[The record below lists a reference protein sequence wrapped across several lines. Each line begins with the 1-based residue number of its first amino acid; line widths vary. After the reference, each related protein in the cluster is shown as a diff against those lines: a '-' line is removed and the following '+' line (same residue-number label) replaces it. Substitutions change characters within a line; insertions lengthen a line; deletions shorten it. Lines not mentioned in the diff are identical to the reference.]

1 MKLILLGPPG
11 SGKGTQAQK
20 IEQKYNLKQLAT
32 GDLLRDE
39 IKSESK
45 IGREVKKIIDRGE
58 LVSDKIIISLI
69 ENSIDK
75 KKFSTGFIL
84 DGFPRSVW
92 QAKALDKILQKKNL
106 ALDSAIELLVE
117 DKKLINR
124 IVGRF
129 SCANCSAVYHD
140 FDNKTKKE
148 GICDKCGSRDFLRR
162 SDDTKEVFAERLKE
176 YYRLT
181 APIIPYYKDKG
192 MLKSINAMESIS
204 YIENNIYG
212 ILDSVKNRIS

>member
-84 DGFPRSVW
+84 DGFPRTTD
-92 QAKALDKILQKKNL
+92 QARALDEMLSEKSLKMDHVIRLEVDEN
-106 ALDSAIELLVE
+106 AIAERLS
-117 DKKLINR
+117 
-124 IVGRF
+124 GRF
-129 SCANCSAVYHD
+129 SCAECGVGYHD
-140 FDNKTKKE
+140 IFKKPVE
-148 GICDKCGSRDFLRR
+148 DGKCDKCGSQEFLRR
-162 SDDTKEVFAERLKE
+162 SDDKPGTVRSRLVA
-176 YYRLT
+176 YREQT
-181 APIIPYYKDKG
+181 APIIPYYSDKG
-192 MLKSINAMESIS
+192 VLQSIDGMGTMDEVFGQINEIVA
-204 YIENNIYG
+204 G
-212 ILDSVKNRIS
+212 G

>member
-1 MKLILLGPPG
+1 M
-11 SGKGTQAQK
+11 
-20 IEQKYNLKQLAT
+20 
-32 GDLLRDE
+32 
-39 IKSESK
+39 
-45 IGREVKKIIDRGE
+45 
-58 LVSDKIIISLI
+58 
-69 ENSIDK
+69 
-75 KKFSTGFIL
+75 
-84 DGFPRSVW
+84 
-92 QAKALDKILQKKNL
+92 DKILQKKNL
-106 ALDSAIELLVE
+106 ALDIAIELLVE

-192 MLKSINAMESIS
+192 MLKSINAMKSIP

-212 ILDSVKNRIS
+212 ILESVKKQN

>member
-75 KKFSTGFIL
+75 KKWGI
-84 DGFPRSVW
+84 RSW
-92 QAKALDKILQKKNL
+92 
-106 ALDSAIELLVE
+106 
-117 DKKLINR
+117 
-124 IVGRF
+124 
-129 SCANCSAVYHD
+129 H
-140 FDNKTKKE
+140 
-148 GICDKCGSRDFLRR
+148 
-162 SDDTKEVFAERLKE
+162 
-176 YYRLT
+176 
-181 APIIPYYKDKG
+181 
-192 MLKSINAMESIS
+192 
-204 YIENNIYG
+204 
-212 ILDSVKNRIS
+212 

>member
-84 DGFPRSVW
+84 DGFPRSVC

-106 ALDSAIELLVE
+106 ALDIAIELLVE

-140 FDNKTKKE
+140 FDNKTKKA
-148 GICDKCGSRDFLRR
+148 GICDKCGSSDFLRR

-192 MLKSINAMESIS
+192 MLKSINAMKSIS

-212 ILDSVKNRIS
+212 ILDSVKKHN

>member
-75 KKFSTGFIL
+75 
-84 DGFPRSVW
+84 
-92 QAKALDKILQKKNL
+92 
-106 ALDSAIELLVE
+106 
-117 DKKLINR
+117 
-124 IVGRF
+124 
-129 SCANCSAVYHD
+129 
-140 FDNKTKKE
+140 
-148 GICDKCGSRDFLRR
+148 
-162 SDDTKEVFAERLKE
+162 
-176 YYRLT
+176 
-181 APIIPYYKDKG
+181 
-192 MLKSINAMESIS
+192 
-204 YIENNIYG
+204 
-212 ILDSVKNRIS
+212 

>member
-84 DGFPRSVW
+84 DGFPRSVC

-106 ALDSAIELLVE
+106 ALDIAIELLVE

-192 MLKSINAMESIS
+192 MLKSINAMKSIS

>member
-84 DGFPRSVW
+84 DGFPRSVC

-106 ALDSAIELLVE
+106 ALDIAIELLVE
-117 DKKLINR
+117 DKILINR

-162 SDDTKEVFAERLKE
+162 SDDTKEIFAERLKE

-192 MLKSINAMESIS
+192 MLKSINAMKSIS

-212 ILDSVKNRIS
+212 ILDSVKKQN

>member
-84 DGFPRSVW
+84 DGFPRSVC

-106 ALDSAIELLVE
+106 ALDIAIELLVE

-212 ILDSVKNRIS
+212 ILDSVKKQN

>member
-84 DGFPRSVW
+84 DGFPRSVC

-106 ALDSAIELLVE
+106 ALDIAIELLVE

-162 SDDTKEVFAERLKE
+162 SDDTKEIFAERLKE

-192 MLKSINAMESIS
+192 MLKSINAMKSIS

-212 ILDSVKNRIS
+212 ILDSVKKQN

>member
-84 DGFPRSVW
+84 DGFPRSVC

-106 ALDSAIELLVE
+106 ALDIAIELLVE

-192 MLKSINAMESIS
+192 MLKSINAMKSIS

-212 ILDSVKNRIS
+212 ILDSVKKQN

>member
-84 DGFPRSVW
+84 DGFPRSVC

-106 ALDSAIELLVE
+106 ALDIAIELLVE

-140 FDNKTKKE
+140 FDNKTKKT
-148 GICDKCGSRDFLRR
+148 GICDKCGSSDFLRR

-192 MLKSINAMESIS
+192 MLKSINAMKSIS

-212 ILDSVKNRIS
+212 ILDSVKKQN

>member
-84 DGFPRSVW
+84 DGFPRSVC

-106 ALDSAIELLVE
+106 ALDIAIELLVE

-181 APIIPYYKDKG
+181 SPIIPYYKDKG
-192 MLKSINAMESIS
+192 MLKSINAMKSIS

-212 ILDSVKNRIS
+212 ILDSVKKQN

>member
-84 DGFPRSVW
+84 DGFPRSVC

-106 ALDSAIELLVE
+106 ALDIAIELLVE

-129 SCANCSAVYHD
+129 SCANCSTVYHD
-140 FDNKTKKE
+140 FDNKTKKA

-192 MLKSINAMESIS
+192 MLKSINAMKSIS

-212 ILDSVKNRIS
+212 ILDSVKKQN

>member
-84 DGFPRSVW
+84 DGFPRSVC
-92 QAKALDKILQKKNL
+92 QSKALDRILQKKNL
-106 ALDSAIELLVE
+106 ALDIAIELLVE

-124 IVGRF
+124 VVGRF

-162 SDDTKEVFAERLKE
+162 SDDTKEVFAESLKE

-192 MLKSINAMESIS
+192 MLKSINAMKSIS

-212 ILDSVKNRIS
+212 ILDSVKKQN